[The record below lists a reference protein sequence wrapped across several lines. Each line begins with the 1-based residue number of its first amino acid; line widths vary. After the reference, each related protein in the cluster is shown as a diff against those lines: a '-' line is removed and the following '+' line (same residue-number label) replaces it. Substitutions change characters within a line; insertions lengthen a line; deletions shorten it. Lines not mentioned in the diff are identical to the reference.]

1 LLKSVQFASLV
12 SLSVLQAF
20 CGVRAQDLCP
30 DADAAARTAQT
41 YAQPGVAMPAA
52 AAAEGP
58 PDHKIH
64 IASDDASLEADGNAT
79 LKGSVVVRQDGRSV
93 SADSVQYDNSSGR
106 IDVSGAVKF
115 EDPRLRVK
123 GTKGSFDTIGNA
135 SVGDAQFEMLQ
146 KSGRGSAKQLSVSSD
161 GKLALHSVRY
171 TTCPAGNEAWVLK
184 ASSIDIDT
192 AREEGTGRGVLLD
205 FKGVPIL
212 YTPFISFPVGA
223 ARKSGFL
230 FPTIGNSTRSGVL
243 FGAPYYFNLA
253 PNYDLTLD
261 PGFQSKRGVQLG
273 GEFRYMN
280 EINRS
285 TLEANFLPGDAIAK
299 TDRDYVHVQSITD
312 FRSDLRLDVNA
323 ANVSDSSYFEDFALG
338 SEATSVTYLERRA
351 DLLYKNNGWLVR
363 TQLQNF
369 QTIDTAITTLNRP
382 YSRVPRV
389 QATGLWP
396 LLGERFEFAFNGE
409 AVNFIRDAGYSGL
422 RVDLSPELRFSTR
435 GPGYFFEPAAG
446 WRLTQYD
453 LKDVDM
459 GMERTPT
466 RQLPYIRLDTGL
478 IFERASGSRNQR
490 TQTLEPE
497 MVYTYVPYRNQDN
510 LPVFDTGLPDLN
522 LTELFRTNR
531 FVGAD
536 RVGDAN
542 QLSLGVTTR
551 LFDQATGAQY
561 LSATLGQTRYF
572 TAPRVSLPGQTEP
585 PGNASDIIG
594 QLLLTA
600 YGNWN
605 LNMEYQWDPNQTQAQ
620 RSEIAVQY
628 RPDPSHVVNVG
639 YRYRRDLLE
648 QWDGSFGW
656 PISKRWNAV
665 GRMVYSIKDHQVIE
679 QVAGFEYKSCC
690 WRFRIIQRRYVSS
703 RADLATGTAQHDTSI
718 ALQLELNGLSSVGV
732 PAESF
737 LERTIRGYSSR
748 SMQP

>member
-1 LLKSVQFASLV
+1 MQT
-12 SLSVLQAF
+12 F
-20 CGVRAQDLCP
+20 CVVRAQQLCP
-30 DADAAARTAQT
+30 DSIAAAQAVHT
-41 YAQPGVAMPAA
+41 YSQPGVAMPAA
-52 AAAEGP
+52 AAADAP

-64 IASDDASLEADGNAT
+64 IVSDDASLGADGNAK
-79 LKGSVVVRQDGRSV
+79 LKGSVIVSQDGRSIA
-93 SADSVQYDNSSGR
+93 ADTVDYDNKSGR
-106 IDVSGAVKF
+106 IDVRGAVKF
-115 EDPRLRVK
+115 EDPRLRVT
-123 GTKGSFDTIGNA
+123 GADGSFDPAGNA
-135 SVGDAQFEMLQ
+135 TVGDAHFELPQ
-146 KSGRGSAKQLSVSSD
+146 RSGRGSAAKLAVSSD
-161 GKLALHSVRY
+161 GRLSLHGVRY
-171 TTCPAGNEAWVLK
+171 TTCPVGDEAWMLK
-184 ASSIDIDT
+184 ASSIDIDS
-192 AREEGTGRGVLLD
+192 AHQEGTGRGVRLD

-212 YTPFISFPVGA
+212 YTPFISFPVGD

-243 FGAPYYFNLA
+243 LGAPYYFNLA

-261 PGFQSKRGVQLG
+261 PGFQSKRGAQLG
-273 GEFRYMN
+273 GEFRYMDA
-280 EINRS
+280 INHS
-285 TLEANFLPGDAIAK
+285 TLEANFLPGDAIARAN
-299 TDRDYVHVQSITD
+299 RDYVHVQSITD
-312 FRSDLRLDVNA
+312 FRNDLRLDVNA
-323 ANVSDSSYFEDFALG
+323 ASVSDSTYFEDFALG

-369 QTIDTAITTLNRP
+369 QTIDTTITSLNRP

-389 QATGLWP
+389 QASGLWP
-396 LLGERFEFAFNGE
+396 LLGDKLEFAFNGE
-409 AVNFIRDAGYSGL
+409 AVNFIRDTGYSGL
-422 RVDLSPELRFSTR
+422 RLDLSPELRFSKR
-435 GPGYFFEPAAG
+435 GAGYFFEPAAG

-453 LKDVDM
+453 LKDVDP
-459 GMERTPT
+459 GMQRAPT
-466 RQLPYIRLDTGL
+466 RQLPYFRLDTGL

-497 MVYTYVPYRNQDN
+497 MVYSYVPYRNQDN

-536 RVGDAN
+536 RVSDAN

-572 TAPRVSLPGQTEP
+572 TPPRVSLPGQVEP
-585 PGNASDIIG
+585 AGNSSDIIG

-605 LNMEYQWDPNQTQAQ
+605 LNLEYQWDPDQSQAQ
-620 RSEIAVQY
+620 KSEVAVQY
-628 RPDPSHVVNVG
+628 RPDPSHVVNIG

-690 WRFRIIQRRYVSS
+690 WRFRIVQRRYVAS
-703 RADLATGTAQHDTSI
+703 RADLNTGTAQHDTSI

-748 SMQP
+748 NMQP